1 MTEPTK
7 ERPLDDRAMQ
17 STFYRKQI
25 RLVLRHGRTVEGNIH
40 VTEGQSLTIS
50 LAARRFLVNLTEV
63 HWRDAADEIEH
74 IAIRVDQILWAAPIH
89 SSIAVTHGLPPVD
102 HARRAE
108 LGFDDGTV
116 IEVALYIAQEQRL
129 TDYIDTACGFM
140 AVVRANNV
148 TTGEALG
155 PVTVNTGRIQ
165 TIREIR
171 GTPAA

>member
-7 ERPLDDRAMQ
+7 ERPLEDRAMQ

-129 TDYIDTACGFM
+129 TDYIDTACRRTFFLWTVSGRPPP
-140 AVVRANNV
+140 AVTAML
-148 TTGEALG
+148 TM
-155 PVTVNTGRIQ
+155 
-165 TIREIR
+165 R
-171 GTPAA
+171 GTALPSCSSCWTT